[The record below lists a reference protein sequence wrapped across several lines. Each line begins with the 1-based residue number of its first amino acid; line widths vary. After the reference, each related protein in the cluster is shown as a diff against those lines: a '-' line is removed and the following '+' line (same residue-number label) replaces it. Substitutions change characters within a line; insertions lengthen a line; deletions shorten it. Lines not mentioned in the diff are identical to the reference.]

1 VLSLDRATLIV
12 KIISKEVD
20 MPINKLKEYLNQM
33 NINYSTISHP
43 LVYTAQ
49 QVASITH
56 IKGKEIAKTVMVKI
70 DGKMAMVVVP
80 ASLK

>member
-1 VLSLDRATLIV
+1 
-12 KIISKEVD
+12 

-56 IKGKEIAKTVMVKI
+56 IKGKKIAKTGMVKLTERW
-70 DGKMAMVVVP
+70 P
-80 ASLK
+80 WCSTHPLKWTWNW